1 METFK
6 FIMDIPR
13 KGYIYTTAFH
23 VHHPSIFE
31 RLLHLGRANKASE
44 HQRVPD
50 PDTPDAFQTG
60 RIHSEMDVTG
70 IVSHK
75 SAVYKYNQFSVES
88 C

>member
-1 METFK
+1 MSAEWTGLTGMETFK
-6 FIMDIPR
+6 FTMAIPH
-13 KGYIYTTAFH
+13 KGGTFTPLPFMCTILL
-23 VHHPSIFE
+23 VL
-31 RLLHLGRANKASE
+31 RLLHLDHANKASE

-75 SAVYKYNQFSVES
+75 SAV
-88 C
+88 